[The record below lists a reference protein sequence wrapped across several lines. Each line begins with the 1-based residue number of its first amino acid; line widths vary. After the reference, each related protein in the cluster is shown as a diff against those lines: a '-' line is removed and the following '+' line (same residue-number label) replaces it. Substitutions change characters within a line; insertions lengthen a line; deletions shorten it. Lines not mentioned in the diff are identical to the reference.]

1 MAGVLAWAGLSCPPT
16 SSVALTPPTRPTAS
30 WLHHALLTLRHGFLP
45 MLGLCSHISPSPGTS
60 PPPLIHDLHQL
71 QTHFHCEAFHS
82 SFLLEITSMLYSL
95 GCSRLCSLQSE
106 HLCIYLLSRCFCIHL
121 HLFATCVCVCA
132 QACVNARMHILCSR
146 LDCKPFR
153 SASQSIPNHF
163 PLTWVII
170 VAS

>member
-121 HLFATCVCVCA
+121 HLFATCLCVCVCTSMCECTHA
-132 QACVNARMHILCSR
+132 HSL
-146 LDCKPFR
+146 
-153 SASQSIPNHF
+153 F
-163 PLTWVII
+163 PTWL
-170 VAS
+170 